1 MAVLDAIPEMQREL
15 KFFPAQT
22 MHPRK
27 LTPEQI
33 RFFNEKGYIFP
44 IHLFSEEEADANRRY
59 FNKLLKMASDAG
71 MDRYSVNGWQTHC
84 AGIYDLVTDER
95 ILDYVEDILGPNLV
109 CRMTHY
115 FAKTPGDVKAVYWH
129 QDASFW
135 YLTPSKVLTVW
146 LAIDDV
152 DVENGAMKL
161 FPGTHLLGR
170 IPFEWVTD
178 EEDGVL
184 NQHVHNPEQYA
195 QPVSVELKAGQ
206 ISLHTDMLLHGSQPN
221 LSNRRRCGLTI
232 RYFPPDVRGQDP
244 TGLPAIIARGTDPD
258 GYWQH
263 IPRPKG
269 DAIPPHLLA
278 TG

>member
-44 IHLFSEEEADANRRY
+44 INLFSEEEADANRRY

-71 MDRYSVNGWQTHC
+71 MDRYSINGWHTHC

-115 FAKTPGDVKAVYWH
+115 SADRA
-129 QDASFW
+129 
-135 YLTPSKVLTVW
+135 
-146 LAIDDV
+146 
-152 DVENGAMKL
+152 
-161 FPGTHLLGR
+161 
-170 IPFEWVTD
+170 
-178 EEDGVL
+178 
-184 NQHVHNPEQYA
+184 
-195 QPVSVELKAGQ
+195 
-206 ISLHTDMLLHGSQPN
+206 
-221 LSNRRRCGLTI
+221 
-232 RYFPPDVRGQDP
+232 
-244 TGLPAIIARGTDPD
+244 
-258 GYWQH
+258 
-263 IPRPKG
+263 
-269 DAIPPHLLA
+269 
-278 TG
+278 